1 MTPTPNP
8 LETPSGLG
16 FYTPMDIAPG
26 EFSKE
31 PLETPSDDITL
42 CTSCNCMTHT
52 IDGKCGKCDA
62 AKVETPSEPTYTLKQ
77 LSILIRYALD
87 LSLLVKMTLPQHE
100 EHVKETV
107 AVIER
112 LIAEEVRR
120 ARIDKVTKLQI
131 AYSIHRYYAKSSI
144 IPNIQAH
151 AKEQAKKV
159 ERELASLQEDI
170 HVK

>member
-1 MTPTPNP
+1 MSKPLEHSEVDNVCKTCGNTAPDWDGKGNCITCTRNEVLGNP
-8 LETPSGLG
+8 LETPG
-16 FYTPMDIAPG
+16 
-26 EFSKE
+26 
-31 PLETPSDDITL
+31 DDITL
-42 CTSCNCMTHT
+42 CTNCNCMTHT

-144 IPNIQAH
+144 IPSSSDLI
-151 AKEQAKKV
+151 
-159 ERELASLQEDI
+159 LYFL
-170 HVK
+170 